1 MRSTRSGSTRTATVL
16 AAGFLLSLV
25 LAAAGTATAAEQVT
39 VDGVLH
45 VRNGAKP
52 SGGVRTLALQE
63 IWRAGGE
70 DDEESIFGLITRVV
84 ADPAGNVYLLD
95 TQLHQVHVFDSKGA
109 FTRTLSREGEG
120 PGEVRYP
127 VDMLFMPDGTLGLV
141 QTFPGRIVCVD
152 LQDNPAKTFVPG
164 GDAPAEG
171 GFLTLSDVQGRAGR
185 LVLGGVESTINQT
198 EGFQVRDNFIRSY
211 AADGKPLVTYAH
223 KSRKYEFSKLSIDE
237 ETEYFPQF
245 RKWVLGN
252 DGRVYVA
259 SQRNTY
265 AIDVYAPDGKLERVI
280 ERQYVN
286 WNRTPDE
293 HALVESIMTAQLRN
307 IPFPVEHSVSKTEE
321 TINSMMLGDD
331 GNLWVLSSRGWHE
344 QPAGILATYDVF
356 TPAGDFVEQVRV
368 SCPGDGSKDALMEGG
383 KGRFVVVKGFTDAMV
398 TLQTQG
404 AAGGTEEGEEPAPME
419 IICYGV
425 K

>member
-1 MRSTRSGSTRTATVL
+1 MSMRSSPPRRATALTIF
-16 AAGFLLSLV
+16 FLLALSLAV
-25 LAAAGTATAAEQVT
+25 AATAVAAEQVT

-52 SGGVRTLALQE
+52 SGGVRTLALKE

-95 TQLHQVHVFDSKGA
+95 TQLHQVHVYDSQGA
-109 FTRTLSREGEG
+109 FTGTLSREGEG

-152 LQDNPAKTFVPG
+152 LKDNPAKTFVPG
-164 GDAPAEG
+164 GDAPTEG
-171 GFLTLSDVQGRAGR
+171 GFLTLSDVQGRGGR

-198 EGFQVRDNFIRSY
+198 EGYQIRDNFIRSY

-223 KSRKYEFSKLSIDE
+223 KPRKYEFGKLSIDE

-259 SQRNTY
+259 AQRNAY

-280 ERQYVN
+280 ERQYTN
-286 WNRTPDE
+286 WTRTPEE

-307 IPFPVEHSVSKTEE
+307 VPFPVEHSVSKTEE
-321 TINSMMLGDD
+321 SINSMMLGED

-344 QPAGILATYDVF
+344 QPAGILYTYDVF
-356 TPAGDFVEQVRV
+356 TPAGEFLEQVRIA
-368 SCPGDGSKDALMEGG
+368 CPGDGSKDALMEGG

-404 AAGGTEEGEEPAPME
+404 AAGGPEGDEEPAPME
-419 IICYGV
+419 VICYGV

>member
-1 MRSTRSGSTRTATVL
+1 MSMRSSPPRRATAL
-16 AAGFLLSLV
+16 IAFFLLALI
-25 LAAAGTATAAEQVT
+25 LAAATASAAAEQVT

-45 VRNGAKP
+45 MRNGAKP
-52 SGGVRTLALQE
+52 SGGVRTLALKE

-84 ADPAGNVYLLD
+84 ADPAGNIYLLD
-95 TQLHQVHVFDSKGA
+95 TQLHQVHVFDGQGA
-109 FTRTLSREGEG
+109 FTGTLSREGEG

-152 LQDNPAKTFVPG
+152 LKDNPAKTFVPG
-164 GDAPAEG
+164 GDAPTEG
-171 GFLTLSDVQGRAGR
+171 GFLTLSDVQGRSGR

-198 EGFQVRDNFIRSY
+198 EGFQIRDNFIRSY

-223 KSRKYEFSKLSIDE
+223 KSRKYEFGKLFIDE

-259 SQRNTY
+259 SQRNAY

-280 ERQYVN
+280 ERQYTN
-286 WNRTPDE
+286 WTRTPEE

-307 IPFPVEHSVSKTEE
+307 VPFPVEHSVSKTEE
-321 TINSMMLGDD
+321 TINGMMLGDD
-331 GNLWVLSSRGWHE
+331 GNLWVLCSRGWHE

-356 TPAGDFVEQVRV
+356 TPAGEFLEQVRIA
-368 SCPGDGSKDALMEGG
+368 CPGDSSKDALMEGG
-383 KGRFVVVKGFTDAMV
+383 KGRFVLVKGFTDAMV

-404 AAGGTEEGEEPAPME
+404 AAGGPEGDEEPAPME
-419 IICYGV
+419 VICYGV

>member
-1 MRSTRSGSTRTATVL
+1 MMSKCNRLPRPAAVL
-16 AAGFLLSLV
+16 AACFLLSCIPM
-25 LAAAGTATAAEQVT
+25 AAGTAFAAEQVT

-45 VRNGAKP
+45 VRNGAQP
-52 SGGVRTLALQE
+52 SVGVRTLALKE
-63 IWRAGGE
+63 VWRAGGA

-84 ADPAGNVYLLD
+84 GDAAGNVYLLD
-95 TQLHQVHVFDSKGA
+95 TQLHQVHVFDGQGA

-152 LQDNPAKTFVPG
+152 LKDTPAKTFVPG

-171 GFLTLSDVQGRAGR
+171 GFLTLSDVQGRSGR

-198 EGFQVRDNFIRSY
+198 EGFQIRDNFIRSY

-223 KSRKYEFSKLSIDE
+223 KSRKYEFGKLVIDE

-252 DGRVYVA
+252 DGRVFVA
-259 SQRNTY
+259 SQRNAY
-265 AIDVYAPDGKLERVI
+265 AIDVYTPDGKLERVI

-286 WNRTPDE
+286 WTRTPE
-293 HALVESIMTAQLRN
+293 ETALVESIMSAQLRN

-321 TINSMMLGDD
+321 TINGMMLGGD

-356 TPAGDFVEQVRV
+356 TPTGEFLEQVRV
-368 SCPGDGSKDALMEGG
+368 ACPGDSSKDALMECG

-404 AAGGTEEGEEPAPME
+404 AAGGPEGDEEPAPME
-419 IICYGV
+419 VICYDV

>member
-198 EGFQVRDNFIRSY
+198 EGFQIRDNFIRSY

-259 SQRNTY
+259 SQRNAY

-286 WNRTPDE
+286 WTRTPDE

-368 SCPGDGSKDALMEGG
+368 ACPGDGSKDALMEGG

>member
-1 MRSTRSGSTRTATVL
+1 MSMRSSPLRRAAALTVF
-16 AAGFLLSLV
+16 FLLALV
-25 LAAAGTATAAEQVT
+25 LAAASAAVAAEQVT

-52 SGGVRTLALQE
+52 SGGVRTLTLKE

-95 TQLHQVHVFDSKGA
+95 TQLHQVHVFDGQGA
-109 FTRTLSREGEG
+109 FTGTLSREGEG

-152 LQDNPAKTFVPG
+152 LKDNPAKTFVPG
-164 GDAPAEG
+164 GDAPTEG
-171 GFLTLSDVQGRAGR
+171 GFLTLSDVQGRSGR

-198 EGFQVRDNFIRSY
+198 EGFQIRDNFIRSY

-223 KSRKYEFSKLSIDE
+223 KSRKYEFGKLFIDE

-259 SQRNTY
+259 SQRNAY

-286 WNRTPDE
+286 WTRTPEE

-307 IPFPVEHSVSKTEE
+307 VPFPVEHSVSKTEE
-321 TINSMMLGDD
+321 TINSLMLGDD

-368 SCPGDGSKDALMEGG
+368 ACPGDSSKDALMEGG

-404 AAGGTEEGEEPAPME
+404 AAGGPEGDEEPAPME
-419 IICYGV
+419 VICYGV